1 MTAVTTRADTLLVR
15 VAECTDSTL
24 PTTFACLQLV
34 TGENSV
40 AHFDLKGKYERRVTL
55 ADLDFEFANQFTI
68 FLEVQPAHLGLTKC
82 VTYIVILLNKL

>member
-1 MTAVTTRADTLLVR
+1 MAAVTTRADTLLVR

-40 AHFDLKGKYERRVTL
+40 AQFDLKGKYERRVT
-55 ADLDFEFANQFTI
+55 
-68 FLEVQPAHLGLTKC
+68 
-82 VTYIVILLNKL
+82 